1 MRILWSGPYYS
12 DYALKMKTT
21 PAPSELRWS
30 VGLMSAVN
38 KIAEVEVVNHV
49 PEQRWPKGR
58 VIWQSGDAKWF
69 RDDLPVS
76 RIGYLNVVGLKDA
89 CLCQAYA
96 RNVRRMLKQGR
107 FNVFMCYNSLHPY
120 HVAAMREAK
129 KLGVKVVPIILD
141 GNDPRGD
148 NWQKLTRDNRYA
160 DGVVFLSYWA
170 YENYPGMVDGGRGRP
185 PVLQLDGGE
194 NEWRGGVC
202 CSSHDVQSSFTV
214 VHTGALD
221 KWRGL
226 RVMQKLL
233 KVFDRRDVRFVFC
246 GKCDRVKRLAELG
259 NDSRIEVKGF
269 VSEEEM
275 NEICRCA
282 DAFISVRDPE
292 VGDNVLNY
300 PSKIPYCL
308 SWGKPVVSTWVES
321 FSPDYRDV
329 LVVPMENDAVGIAKK
344 LNEIVSWTDEQRSK
358 HFELQRRWFESRKTW
373 AIQAHRLVEFLEQMR
388 QRQ

>member
-1 MRILWSGPYYS
+1 MNMKILWSGPYYS

-21 PAPSELRWS
+21 LAPSELRWS
-30 VGLMSAVN
+30 VGLMSAIN

-58 VIWQSGDAKWF
+58 IIWQGGDAKWF
-69 RDDLPVS
+69 RDDLPLS
-76 RIGYLNVVGLKDA
+76 RIGYLNVVGLKNIW
-89 CLCQAYA
+89 LCQAYA
-96 RNVRRMLKQGR
+96 RTVRKMLQQGG

-141 GNDPRGD
+141 GDDPRGD
-148 NWQKLTRDNRYA
+148 GWRKLTRDNRYA

-170 YENYPGMVDGGRGRP
+170 YRNYPAMAGNGRCHI
-185 PVLQLDGGE
+185 LHLDGGE
-194 NEWRGGVC
+194 VRWRGGKRYPSPVAREP
-202 CSSHDVQSSFTV
+202 FTI

-246 GKCDRVKRLAELG
+246 GRCDKTKRLAELG

-269 VSEEEM
+269 VSEKEM
-275 NEICRCA
+275 DEICRRA

-308 SWGKPVVSTWVES
+308 SWGKPVISTWVES

-329 LVVPMENDAVGIAKK
+329 LVVPEENNAVGVAKK
-344 LNEIVSWTDEQRSK
+344 MNEIISWTDAQRSV
-358 HFELQRRWFESRKTW
+358 HSELQRRWFEAHKTW
-373 AIQAHRLVEFLEQMR
+373 NVQAHRLVEFLGNEVL
-388 QRQ
+388 